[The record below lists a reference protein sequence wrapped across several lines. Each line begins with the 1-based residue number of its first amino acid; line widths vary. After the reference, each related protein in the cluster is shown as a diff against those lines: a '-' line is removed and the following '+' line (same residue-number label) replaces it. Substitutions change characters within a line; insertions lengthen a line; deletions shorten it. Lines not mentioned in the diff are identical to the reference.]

1 MKVKTKTFVSFLK
14 KVKMEKSQ
22 QIDEC
27 ILAFGTDGLKINANS
42 ASKQSRVM
50 GWLKKEA
57 FKEYEELGNV
67 GINDMANVVRVLERF
82 GELITL
88 KKEGNL
94 LTISGDS
101 KKVDI
106 ELISEEFLNTDTG
119 EPNLEFEN
127 TFTISMPK
135 LKDIIKDVEMNKD
148 AIMILETGEK
158 KVSFSN
164 TGKYKFRTEVDA
176 PSCTA
181 GVKVKFGSPLIDVV
195 TNLDAPV
202 EISVKSDHPAKVME
216 KTETSV
222 VTIIV
227 APRVEDD

>member
-1 MKVKTKTFVSFLK
+1 MKVKTKTLVSFLK
-14 KVKMEKSQ
+14 KAKMEKQQ

-27 ILAFGTDGLKINANS
+27 ILAFGNDGLKINSNS
-42 ASKQSRVM
+42 PSKQSRVM
-50 GWLKKEA
+50 AWLKKEA

-67 GINDMANVVRVLERF
+67 GVNDLTSVINVLNRF

-94 LTISGDS
+94 LTISSEG

-106 ELISEEFLNTDTG
+106 ELISEDFISTDTG
-119 EPNLEFEN
+119 EPKLEFEN
-127 TFTISMPK
+127 TITISMTK

-148 AIMILETGEK
+148 AVMILESGEK
-158 KVSFSN
+158 KVLFSN
-164 TGKYKFRTEVDA
+164 TGKYKFQTEVEA
-176 PSCTA
+176 LTCTPGA
-181 GVKVKFGSPLIDVV
+181 KVKFGAPLIESV

-202 EISVKSDHPAKVME
+202 EISFKSDHPAKIIE